1 MKAKSLN
8 LKTISEMKP
17 NEKWWIICLF
27 LVISGGGVY
36 LGVTELFGLK
46 INPTNQH
53 APLVLIVIGI
63 LVGIYA
69 TILAKNR
76 EIALQN
82 HSLLIADKRKKER
95 PTDEPSQGDEYFFK
109 VFSANSPMNQ
119 QALESLEVAHDKAK
133 NKSQLLSTINILRL
147 RCYAYRGKAVQYG
160 NTYYTREHFNDKLKS
175 GA

>member
-1 MKAKSLN
+1 MKAKSLS

-63 LVGIYA
+63 FIGIYA

-82 HSLLIADKRKKER
+82 YSLSIADKRKKER
-95 PTDEPSQGDEYFFK
+95 PADEPSQGDECFFK
-109 VFSANSPMNQ
+109 VFAANSPINQ
-119 QALESLEVAHDKAK
+119 QSLESLEVSHDRVKTK
-133 NKSQLLSTINILRL
+133 PQLIATVNLLRL
-147 RCYAYRGKAVQYG
+147 RCYAYRGQAVQYG
-160 NTYYTREHFNDKLKS
+160 NTYYTRDHFNNKLKS
-175 GA
+175 GC